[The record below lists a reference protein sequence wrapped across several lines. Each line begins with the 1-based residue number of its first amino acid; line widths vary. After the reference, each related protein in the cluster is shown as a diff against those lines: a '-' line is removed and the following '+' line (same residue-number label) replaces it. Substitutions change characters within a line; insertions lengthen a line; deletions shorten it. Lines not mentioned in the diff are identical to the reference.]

1 LKKLWMLPGAG
12 RFVSLAGDARLWPV
26 AAGCFPAAAAAAAA
40 ASSLPPGASSLAAGD
55 GAAFAPKNAAT
66 ERCCLDASVTRA
78 HASSSWYEAYSQ
90 QQP

>member
-1 LKKLWMLPGAG
+1 MLPGAG
-12 RFVSLAGDARLWPV
+12 RFVSLAGDARL
-26 AAGCFPAAAAAAAA
+26 GCFPAAAAAA

-66 ERCCLDASVTRA
+66 ERCCLDASVTLS

>member
-1 LKKLWMLPGAG
+1 MLPGAG

-55 GAAFAPKNAAT
+55 GAAFAPKHAAT
-66 ERCCLDASVTRA
+66 ARCCLDASVTRA

>member
-1 LKKLWMLPGAG
+1 MLPGAG

-26 AAGCFPAAAAAAAA
+26 AAGCFPAAAAAAA

-66 ERCCLDASVTRA
+66 ERCCLDASVTLS